1 MKLLIVEENEAM
13 CRLVRA
19 LTEGLP
25 IAVSECHDGAQVLA
39 VCADVQPD
47 WVLIDLNL
55 AGMDAFVATRR
66 ITTTYPRSRVL
77 LLSEDDDA
85 RLRYIAAGA
94 GVWAV
99 VLKENLIEVRR
110 FLEPSAEDAAHTDPE
125 RCGEDK
131 LQ

>member
-1 MKLLIVEENEAM
+1 M

-25 IAVSECHDGAQVLA
+25 VAVSECHDGAQVLS

-55 AGMDAFVATRR
+55 AGMDALAATRQ
-66 ITTTYPRSRVL
+66 ITAIHPHARVL
-77 LLSEDDDA
+77 LLTQDDDP
-85 RLRYIAAGA
+85 RLRDIAARAGA
-94 GVWAV
+94 GAV
-99 VLKENLIEVRR
+99 VLKENLMDVRR